1 MGGEVGTCPALVV
14 SVFYECDSSNDSK
27 TVHTSEYVYTYSFRH
42 LTAYLLGL
50 ARPDARDS
58 SEGYEVG
65 DPVESRWKSYSGGWH
80 PGVISEVHRPKR
92 RRGGA
97 AGGRAAGPRYTVKY
111 TADGTSETD
120 VPPGRLRHAV
130 CLSSIMPA
138 AVIEY
143 MRRNPRSVVLTN
155 HATAADLESVL
166 PVVGMLALA
175 ADDLVPDAAGERPHA
190 AGCTYEILGTL
201 EFEFEKGCPS
211 RPVSFKQYQRGA
223 PLASLLPERIDT
235 PNGVKKLIDL
245 MPAPIVPSPASSDR
259 SRAPTLP
266 PLPLASGP
274 VLQGEQLSLEV
285 CDHLVRCVYYER
297 DGVLSIAY
305 GVSASPEGTIS
316 ARRILTAGELPAVV
330 TDPDSLAMLKKPA
343 AERPYLHKNGEVVI
357 SDIPVTIEPSQVR
370 AVGVCTAPALVFNIA
385 LARGEES
392 VASFTL
398 ALLDGTL
405 VATRQPTQ
413 QEARAAEVNFLLP
426 PLQRESLRQK
436 VQLSVMESMLKY
448 LNSAKPIAPMRLLLE
463 NWSVQNAMVLPFW
476 SDSFL
481 RSGKGVS
488 DADRVI
494 YRYFFRS
501 LEDFARIFGF
511 SALQLPPTSKE
522 QHRFA
527 EISIYP
533 LGDSELAELRAS
545 DEFGAKARRGP
556 PFNSAHWVE
565 FEPARET
572 LTLCVGAAIFS
583 GSVPVGGASVP
594 PPPSFDALAGEL
606 KYVLSLGWVPVSTHA
621 PGLTQLREHASAMPG
636 SRF

>member
-1 MGGEVGTCPALVV
+1 MPARPARGLVSEVGNHAVVRRSSLDYIYFGTEQYHEVSYDMGGAQCQWRPAAGVFRAHTPVDLLVGEVGTCPALIV

-27 TVHTSEYVYTYSFRH
+27 TVHTSEYVYTYSFRY

-65 DPVESRWKSYSGGWH
+65 DPVESRYKSYSGGWH

-111 TADGTSETD
+111 TIDGTSETD

-175 ADDLVPDAAGERPHA
+175 ADDLVPDAASERPRA

-266 PLPLASGP
+266 PLPLAPGP
-274 VLQGEQLSLEV
+274 VLQG
-285 CDHLVRCVYYER
+285 
-297 DGVLSIAY
+297 
-305 GVSASPEGTIS
+305 ASYCG
-316 ARRILTAGELPAVV
+316 PA
-330 TDPDSLAMLKKPA
+330 S
-343 AERPYLHKNGEVVI
+343 
-357 SDIPVTIEPSQVR
+357 
-370 AVGVCTAPALVFNIA
+370 C
-385 LARGEES
+385 
-392 VASFTL
+392 
-398 ALLDGTL
+398 
-405 VATRQPTQ
+405 
-413 QEARAAEVNFLLP
+413 
-426 PLQRESLRQK
+426 
-436 VQLSVMESMLKY
+436 
-448 LNSAKPIAPMRLLLE
+448 
-463 NWSVQNAMVLPFW
+463 
-476 SDSFL
+476 
-481 RSGKGVS
+481 
-488 DADRVI
+488 
-494 YRYFFRS
+494 
-501 LEDFARIFGF
+501 
-511 SALQLPPTSKE
+511 
-522 QHRFA
+522 
-527 EISIYP
+527 
-533 LGDSELAELRAS
+533 
-545 DEFGAKARRGP
+545 
-556 PFNSAHWVE
+556 
-565 FEPARET
+565 
-572 LTLCVGAAIFS
+572 
-583 GSVPVGGASVP
+583 
-594 PPPSFDALAGEL
+594 
-606 KYVLSLGWVPVSTHA
+606 
-621 PGLTQLREHASAMPG
+621 
-636 SRF
+636 